1 MEQEF
6 LRLISSNGL
15 LAFGALMEF
24 VAVFIVGMAICT
36 RVRARWYVHV
46 PMRVLVVIVA
56 AAWYLLVRTYVH
68 DKQVAKA
75 AADPYLY
82 DQLMQAREL
91 DRRYEELA
99 RSTRERMRE
108 YRKR

>member
-6 LRLISSNGL
+6 LRLISSKGL
-15 LAFGALMEF
+15 LAFGALAEF
-24 VAVFIVGMAICT
+24 LAVLVAGMAICT

-46 PMRVLVVIVA
+46 PMRILAVIVA
-56 AAWYLLVRTYVH
+56 VVLFLLVRAYVH

-91 DRRYEELA
+91 DSRYKELA
-99 RSTRERMRE
+99 RNTRERMRE

>member
-1 MEQEF
+1 MEQDF
-6 LRLISSNGL
+6 LRLISSTGL
-15 LAFGALMEF
+15 LAFGAMLEF
-24 VAVFIVGMAICT
+24 MAALVVSMAICI
-36 RVRARWYVHV
+36 RARARWYVHV

-56 AAWYLLVRTYVH
+56 AVWYLLVRAYVH

-108 YRKR
+108 YRKH

>member
-6 LRLISSNGL
+6 LRLISSKGL
-15 LAFGALMEF
+15 LAFGALAEF
-24 VAVFIVGMAICT
+24 LAVLVAGMAICI

-46 PMRVLVVIVA
+46 PMRILVVIVA
-56 AAWYLLVRTYVH
+56 AVWFLLVRAYVH

-91 DRRYEELA
+91 DSRYKELA
-99 RSTRERMRE
+99 RNTRERMRE
-108 YRKR
+108 YGKR